1 MLEMGLGE
9 MKGGEELLIHRK
21 EKKSFCLFNF
31 LFSLTGWSP
40 WPPNSIYIISHRGSG
55 R

>member
-21 EKKSFCLFNF
+21 EKNLFAYLIFCF
-31 LFSLTGWSP
+31 L
-40 WPPNSIYIISHRGSG
+40 
-55 R
+55 